1 METEGVEPSSVRS
14 LRTPSFTCLFNFTK
28 PTNSRA
34 PILPSLL
41 ATMEGSLKW
50 VAPPTG
56 PRVCNFVLLKQL
68 PLTGLSY
75 YELSTSRSANFLVN
89 KAPERCSVATYVLI
103 RILRVQHLP
112 RHASAPKSTTSN
124 PGVPIMYKSIILKI
138 SIKVLNRQFVRLAD
152 K

>member
-1 METEGVEPSSVRS
+1 MGFEPTSIMLSNAS
-14 LRTPSFTCLFNFTK
+14 SFTCLSDFTK
-28 PTNSRA
+28 PENSRA
-34 PILPSLL
+34 PILPLLL
-41 ATMEGSLKW
+41 ATVGGSLKW
-50 VAPPTG
+50 VAPPTW
-56 PRVCNFVLLKQL
+56 PQVCNFVLLKQL
-68 PLTGLSY
+68 PLTGLGC